1 MFDTDATRGQGFVFL
16 LLCGRERMV
25 LAFLVR
31 CLAVGV
37 QCIHALIAG
46 ISQKFQVRRNGQATA
61 FEQRKIMGFAGAGCH
76 AQNPLFEVVNH
87 NLCFLG
93 VALFLARVAVA
104 LFF

>member
-1 MFDTDATRGQGFVFL
+1 MLFL
-16 LLCGRERMV
+16 FGCERMP
-25 LAFLVR
+25 LAFFVW
-31 CLAVGV
+31 CAAVGV
-37 QCIHALIAG
+37 EFVHALIAG

-61 FEQRKIMGFAGAGCH
+61 FEQRKIMGFTGAGCH

-87 NLCFLG
+87 NLSFLG